1 MGIENKSLAVI
12 IPAYNAEKT
21 ILAVYKKI
29 PSYVDWIIIVNDKSS
44 DSTEK
49 VVSIISD
56 SRVVLIN
63 HSINTGVGG
72 AMITGF
78 KKALELK
85 AYFIAK
91 IDSDDQMDPRYLD
104 RFVRICLQFG
114 CDYVKANRFGHLD
127 ALPSMPLKRFI
138 GNIGLSFLTKISS
151 GYWNVFDPQNGYIMI
166 TRKMLRRLD
175 LKKVDHGYF
184 FENTMLILLNVMRAK
199 IGEIYL
205 PAQYGNEVSSMR
217 LTNIL
222 WTFPRKL
229 FYGLMYRIYQK
240 YIFRSLSPFFLLLS
254 FGLVFFIGGSVWG
267 SLAWYESI
275 RTGIPAT
282 TGTVIL
288 ALLPIVLGWS
298 ALLQAFVIDA
308 QDAGPSLLFDFDDEE
323 ITGHFGNRSSEYDT
337 NDIPHKP

>member
-1 MGIENKSLAVI
+1 
-12 IPAYNAEKT
+12 
-21 ILAVYKKI
+21 
-29 PSYVDWIIIVNDKSS
+29 
-44 DSTEK
+44 
-49 VVSIISD
+49 
-56 SRVVLIN
+56 
-63 HSINTGVGG
+63 
-72 AMITGF
+72 
-78 KKALELK
+78 
-85 AYFIAK
+85 
-91 IDSDDQMDPRYLD
+91 
-104 RFVRICLQFG
+104 
-114 CDYVKANRFGHLD
+114 
-127 ALPSMPLKRFI
+127 
-138 GNIGLSFLTKISS
+138 
-151 GYWNVFDPQNGYIMI
+151 
-166 TRKMLRRLD
+166 MLRRLD